1 MCTYQIRS
9 YQTVPNSANLLYVLI
24 DSIIAGLT
32 VRFNAAKVISSRFR
46 FLWKYLEMSQ
56 NEMKECAKALATT
69 YSADIGPDI
78 VDEMCHLPSVHRG
91 NFVEKSSLHPL
102 ALLNRIT
109 EYRLNSIFPN
119 VCVALRIFLTIPAT
133 VASAERSFSKLKL
146 INNYLR
152 TTMIQDRLV
161 GLAMLSIEHNIA
173 RTISFDTVISNFASR
188 KSRRVLL
195 D

>member
-1 MCTYQIRS
+1 
-9 YQTVPNSANLLYVLI
+9 
-24 DSIIAGLT
+24 
-32 VRFNAAKVISSRFR
+32 
-46 FLWKYLEMSQ
+46 MSQ
-56 NEMKECAKALATT
+56 NERKECAKALPTT

-146 INNYLR
+146 IKNYLR
-152 TTMIQDRLV
+152 LFFNMIFTKSFY
-161 GLAMLSIEHNIA
+161 MLH
-173 RTISFDTVISNFASR
+173 
-188 KSRRVLL
+188 K
-195 D
+195 